1 MRTPHWNGEA
11 PTYLDP
17 PPLVV
22 REVARGCG
30 VTPSQNTPRL
40 YPKALEAPRG
50 VGRTPGSLN

>member
-1 MRTPHWNGEA
+1 MRTPHVNGEA

-50 VGRTPGSLN
+50 AGCTPGSL